1 MAAVI
6 ICSDFGAP
14 QNKVSHC
21 FPIYLPWSD
30 GTTRQELW
38 SGLPFPSSMHESEKW
53 KWSRSVMSDSSDHM
67 DCSLPGSS
75 AHGIFQAR
83 VLEWG
88 AITFSISRT
97 STSEIKWSNS
107 MDSEQ
112 SCPNPNFKENIFIF
126 SMKLN
131 AGYCLFQIFYDY
143 STKGNIFLLPILQV
157 LLKILI

>member
-1 MAAVI
+1 MANYNSAAKSLHS
-6 ICSDFGAP
+6 CP
-14 QNKVSHC
+14 TLC
-21 FPIYLPWSD
+21 YPIDGSPPGLPSL
-30 GTTRQELW
+30 GFSRKEHW
-38 SGLPFPSSMHESEKW
+38 SGLPFPSTMHESEKS
-53 KWSRSVMSDSSDHM
+53 KWSCSVVSDSSDHM

-75 AHGIFQAR
+75 IHGIFQAR

-112 SCPNPNFKENIFIF
+112 SCPNPNIKENIFIF

-131 AGYCLFQIFYDY
+131 AGYCLFQIFYGY
-143 STKGNIFLLPILQV
+143 STIYFSQL
-157 LLKILI
+157 